1 MGRSEGDWGVL
12 GGTGGIWGVTQDMC
26 DHRSGSA
33 HTTSYIFDKT
43 THLMHIS
50 IHSQLVLL
58 GVAVPS
64 PLTNFTLWIASLDQC
79 LVFFCLLSDLSKQ
92 LVVSR
97 WGDTALSK

>member
-1 MGRSEGDWGVL
+1 
-12 GGTGGIWGVTQDMC
+12 MC